1 MALELLALAL
11 WLPLAVVGLW
21 LLATG
26 RRILGLPKGLT
37 KSWQLRVFGLAY
49 VVMAGYLTY
58 RAVHDRSV
66 AIDGLVMGYA
76 VAVVVGLVV
85 LNRRLRAGR
94 TERIT

>member
-1 MALELLALAL
+1 
-11 WLPLAVVGLW
+11 
-21 LLATG
+21 
-26 RRILGLPKGLT
+26 
-37 KSWQLRVFGLAY
+37 VFGLAY

-58 RAVHDRSV
+58 RAFHDGSV